1 MPVHQEAGIGDASI
15 SSITEYLLT
24 QHILSFVLSGHTALP
39 EEGGDSTG
47 EEEGGE
53 EEFNPRRNV
62 VLLKLH
68 CIQSKYVETTLIIKM
83 I

>member
-24 QHILSFVLSGHTALP
+24 QRILSFVLSGHTALP

-47 EEEGGE
+47 EEEE
-53 EEFNPRRNV
+53 EEGGDKFNPRRNV

-68 CIQSKYVETTLIIKM
+68 CIQSKYV
-83 I
+83 

>member
-47 EEEGGE
+47 EEEEEGEVGGDK
-53 EEFNPRRNV
+53 FNPRRNV

-68 CIQSKYVETTLIIKM
+68 CIQSKYV
-83 I
+83 